1 MPYSNIF
8 AYCTVIFPLKLQA
21 QSTSCNRI
29 KYALINISF
38 WVGVFVF
45 VFVLVFGGFLVSCQR
60 RTFDYWIIG
69 LSLDYDVIYV
79 HAVFSHCRC

>member
-1 MPYSNIF
+1 M
-8 AYCTVIFPLKLQA
+8 LL
-21 QSTSCNRI
+21 
-29 KYALINISF
+29 LISLF
-38 WVGVFVF
+38 GLGFFVF
-45 VFVLVFGGFLVSCQR
+45 FLVLGGFLVSCQR

>member
-29 KYALINISF
+29 MYALINISF
-38 WVGVFVF
+38 WVGFF
-45 VFVLVFGGFLVSCQR
+45 FGGVFLVSCQR

-79 HAVFSHCRC
+79 HTVFSHCRC

>member
-1 MPYSNIF
+1 M
-8 AYCTVIFPLKLQA
+8 LL
-21 QSTSCNRI
+21 
-29 KYALINISF
+29 LISLF
-38 WVGVFVF
+38 GLGVF
-45 VFVLVFGGFLVSCQR
+45 FGGGGLGVFLVSCQR

>member
-1 MPYSNIF
+1 M
-8 AYCTVIFPLKLQA
+8 LL
-21 QSTSCNRI
+21 
-29 KYALINISF
+29 LISLF
-38 WVGVFVF
+38 GLGVFF
-45 VFVLVFGGFLVSCQR
+45 FVFGGFLVSCQR

>member
-29 KYALINISF
+29 MYALINIFSGCF
-38 WVGVFVF
+38 FFGFGVCLFF
-45 VFVLVFGGFLVSCQR
+45 GQLVCCQR

-79 HAVFSHCRC
+79 HTVFSRCRC

>member
-1 MPYSNIF
+1 M
-8 AYCTVIFPLKLQA
+8 LL
-21 QSTSCNRI
+21 
-29 KYALINISF
+29 LISLF
-38 WVGVFVF
+38 GFLF
-45 VFVLVFGGFLVSCQR
+45 LFLFCFLVFGGFLVSCQR